1 MRKLIITALLTL
13 PLTSLAADRPA
24 NLEALPAVPP
34 PPGLSSN
41 TIEPD
46 ITIKQKV
53 DGEYKEYRHNGK
65 LYMIKVT
72 PKTGKPYY
80 LVDDRGDGQFSRQNS
95 LDDGVRPP
103 MWIIHQW

>member
-1 MRKLIITALLTL
+1 MRKLIIATLFAL
-13 PLTSLAADRPA
+13 PLTSLAADRPT

-34 PPGLSSN
+34 PPGLSN
-41 TIEPD
+41 NIIEPE
-46 ITIKQKV
+46 ITTKQKS
-53 DGEYKEYRHNGK
+53 DGKYEEYRQNGR

-80 LVDDRGDGQFSRQNS
+80 LVDDKGDGKFSRQEG